1 MCIRIKINKKLYSGY
16 SIGKYLSNVLGSDKH
31 LCVNEGNYLFTL
43 QVRQDVKGRQL
54 NYWQIK

>member
-1 MCIRIKINKKLYSGY
+1 MCVRIKINKKLYSGY
-16 SIGKYLSNVLGSDKH
+16 LIGKYLSNVFGSDKH

-54 NYWQIK
+54 N